1 MSTPVAYD
9 GRDMVRIVAIACALL
24 FVPALAVADD
34 ASAAREHYKKG
45 TRLYELN
52 RFADAAAEY
61 ELAYQLKDDPA
72 LLFNIGQAYRFD
84 GQNKKALLA
93 YKQYLRKVPAATNRT
108 DIEQHIAALEKLL
121 DDEKRAS
128 SSPPTGTIAPTGTV
142 TNEPAHATNEGAA
155 LTATA
160 TAAPRPSER
169 TPVYKKWWV
178 WTIVGVG
185 VAAIAVGVGVGVSQ
199 SGATAERTLPPIG
212 GP

>member
-1 MSTPVAYD
+1 M
-9 GRDMVRIVAIACALL
+9 GRIVALICAL
-24 FVPALAVADD
+24 VLASPLASADD
-34 ASAAREHYKKG
+34 ASSARDHYKKG

-52 RFADAAAEY
+52 RFAEAAAEY
-61 ELAYQLKDDPA
+61 ELAYQAKDDPA

-93 YKQYLRKVPAATNRT
+93 YKQYLRKVPDAPNRK
-108 DIEQHIAALEKLL
+108 DVEEHIASLEKLL
-121 DDEKRAS
+121 EDEKRAS
-128 SSPPTGTIAPTGTV
+128 SSPPIGTMPPNGATAATG
-142 TNEPAHATNEGAA
+142 EPAHANEATT

-160 TAAPRPSER
+160 PPPARA

-178 WTIVGVG
+178 WTLVGVG

-199 SGATAERTLPPIG
+199 SGSTAERTLPPIG